1 MKLKVL
7 GSSSA
12 GNGYILEAK
21 GEALLLEARVP
32 FIETKK
38 ALNFQ
43 IAKAV
48 ACLITHEHKD
58 HAGRIEEVMA
68 SAVPC
73 YCSEGT
79 ARAIQYRSRRRPG
92 TLQEGKVYEF
102 GSFRVIPFGVV
113 HDAAQPF
120 GYYITHPDLGNDGEG
135 LLFATDTPYL
145 KHTFTGL
152 HTVLIEANYS
162 LPILAEGTKN
172 GRIPAKVR
180 DRIIKS
186 HMSLEHAVQT
196 LQANDL
202 SRLHNVVL
210 IHLSSDNSNAAEF
223 KLYTEQHI
231 RAAGAEVFVAQ
242 PGLEITLNDLPF

>member
-1 MKLKVL
+1 M
-7 GSSSA
+7 
-12 GNGYILEAK
+12 LEA
-21 GEALLLEARVP
+21 GVP

-38 ALNFQ
+38 ALGFQ
-43 IAKAV
+43 IAKIK

-79 ARAIQYRSRRRPG
+79 AAAIRYKSRRRPG
-92 TLQEGKVYEF
+92 TLQEGRIYEF
-102 GSFRVIPFGVV
+102 GKFLVQPFGVV

-120 GYYITHPDLGNDGEG
+120 GYYIAHPDLGSNGES
-135 LLFATDTPYL
+135 LLFATDTAYL
-145 KHTFTGL
+145 KNTFSNL

-162 LPILAEGTKN
+162 LPLLAEGTKS
-172 GRIPAKVR
+172 GRIPAAVR

-186 HMSLEHAVQT
+186 HMSLEHALDT
-196 LQANDL
+196 LRANDL

-210 IHLSSDNSNAAEF
+210 IHLSADNSEAEAF
-223 KLYTEQHI
+223 KRYAERGI
-231 RAAGAEVFVAQ
+231 RQAGAEVFVAE

>member
-1 MKLKVL
+1 MKLKVV

-12 GNGYILEAK
+12 GNGYILDA
-21 GEALLLEARVP
+21 GDEALLLEAGVP
-32 FIETKK
+32 FIDTKK
-38 ALNFQ
+38 ALGFQ

-68 SAVPC
+68 CAVPC

-79 ARAIQYRSRRRPG
+79 AGAIQYKSRRRPG
-92 TLQEGKVYEF
+92 ILQEGKLYEF
-102 GSFRVIPFGVV
+102 GKFLVQPFGVV

-120 GYYITHPDLGNDGEG
+120 GYYIAHPDLGSHGES
-135 LLFATDTPYL
+135 LLFATDTAYL

-162 LPILAEGTKN
+162 LPLLAEGTKS
-172 GRIPAKVR
+172 GRIPAAVR

-210 IHLSSDNSNAAEF
+210 IHLSSDNSNAADF
-223 KLYTEQHI
+223 KAYAERNI
-231 RAAGAEVFVAQ
+231 RVAGADFHIAQ
-242 PGLEITLNDLPF
+242 PGLEISLNDLPF

>member
-1 MKLKVL
+1 MKLKVV

-12 GNGYILEAK
+12 GNGYVLDAG
-21 GEALLLEARVP
+21 GEALLLEAGVP

-38 ALNFQ
+38 ALGFQ
-43 IAKAV
+43 IAKIK

-92 TLQEGKVYEF
+92 TLAAGKIYQF
-102 GSFRVIPFGVV
+102 GSFQVMPFDVV

-120 GYYITHPDLGNDGEG
+120 GYFITHPDLGQDHESI
-135 LLFATDTPYL
+135 LFATDTAYL
-145 KHTFTGL
+145 RHTFTGL

-162 LPILAEGTKN
+162 LPLLAEGTRN
-172 GRIPAKVR
+172 GRIPAAVR

-186 HMSLEHAVQT
+186 HMSLEHAVAT
-196 LQANDL
+196 LQQNDL

-223 KLYTEQHI
+223 KLYAEQKI
-231 RAAGAEVFVAQ
+231 RAAGAEVFVAA

>member
-1 MKLKVL
+1 MKLKVV

-12 GNGYILEAK
+12 GNGYILDAG
-21 GEALLLEARVP
+21 GEALLLEAGVP

-38 ALNFQ
+38 ALGFQ
-43 IAKAV
+43 IAKIK

-92 TLQEGKVYEF
+92 ILQAGHVYEF
-102 GSFRVIPFGVV
+102 GQFRVQPFEVV

-120 GYYITHPDLGNDGEG
+120 GYYIAHPDLGKDGES
-135 LLFATDTPYL
+135 LLFATDTAYL
-145 KHTFTGL
+145 KNTFTGL

-162 LPILAEGTKN
+162 LPLLIEGTRN
-172 GRIPAKVR
+172 GRIPAAVR
-180 DRIIKS
+180 DRIIKN
-186 HMSLEHAVQT
+186 HMSLEHAVEI
-196 LQANDL
+196 LQKNDL
-202 SRLHNVVL
+202 GHLHNVVL

-223 KLYTEQHI
+223 KRHAEQEI